1 MEIIIKKLNMKT
13 KKLKTKKQIKKETI
27 DLYEKFI
34 NELNDEFKSLEESA
48 KFGIKY
54 FKNLSKKEWKFY
66 IKEGRMRECE
76 EILEKNG
83 IKIDLD
89 VENELTLKE
98 LSSYKKKAK
107 KVKFSSDEN
116 KAIKKYFRKKRK
128 ETEESIKL
136 SIKLTE
142 QLKKIGITLEELD
155 KMPVIQ
161 QEDVKDVVN
170 ICDILDTLGVDK
182 ANENLDVEVKSDEV
196 KVEEVKDEKIISEE
210 V

>member
-1 MEIIIKKLNMKT
+1 M
-13 KKLKTKKQIKKETI
+13 KTKKQIKKETI
-27 DLYEKFI
+27 YLYEKFI
-34 NELNDEFKSLEESA
+34 NELNDEFKSLEE
-48 KFGIKY
+48 FDGIKY

-98 LSSYKKKAK
+98 LSSYKKMAK
-107 KVKFSSDEN
+107 KVKFSSEEK
-116 KAIKKYFRKKRK
+116 KAIKKYFRNKRK
-128 ETEESIKL
+128 ETKESIKL

-155 KMPVIQ
+155 QMPLIQ

-170 ICDILDTLGVDK
+170 ISDILDSDK
-182 ANENLDVEVKSDEV
+182 AEVKEEV
-196 KVEEVKDEKIISEE
+196 KEEKVEETTN
-210 V
+210 

>member
-1 MEIIIKKLNMKT
+1 MKT

-27 DLYEKFI
+27 YLYEKFI
-34 NELNDEFKSLEESA
+34 NELNDEFKSDEIFPE
-48 KFGIKY
+48 FDGIKY

-98 LSSYKKKAK
+98 LSSYKKMVK
-107 KVKFSSDEN
+107 KVKFSSEEK
-116 KAIKKYFRKKRK
+116 KAIKKYFRNKRK
-128 ETEESIKL
+128 ETKESIKL
-136 SIKLTE
+136 SIKLSE
-142 QLKKIGITLEELD
+142 QLKKLGITLEELD
-155 KMPVIQ
+155 KMPLIE
-161 QEDVKDVVN
+161 QE
-170 ICDILDTLGVDK
+170 
-182 ANENLDVEVKSDEV
+182 VEVKSEEVNVEEVKVEEVKVEEVKVEEV
-196 KVEEVKDEKIISEE
+196 KVEEVKDEKVISEE